1 MLDNTTKDIVN
12 LLKAQYPILYIETH
26 EEDRAERLLQDISDE
41 LSLDFYSW
49 SFPGGLWQGKDEV
62 NVGEE
67 LDPLGVLQYVN
78 ERENNSL
85 FMLKDY
91 HAFMEDDQ
99 IKRALK
105 NIKSTDD
112 IYTPIVIIAPKL
124 VLPIE
129 LEKKVTVLEL
139 TLPNKEEI
147 AELID
152 GAIEQLSHFTDKE
165 NLPSEK
171 QRDELIKA
179 SSGLTEQ
186 EIENILAKSWTEH
199 QKLDVSV
206 VLEEKKQTIKKSQI
220 LEYFNDLEEFSN
232 VGGMEQLKHWLEKRG
247 NAFSDEAKE
256 FGLPQPKG
264 VLLTGIPG
272 CGKSLISKA
281 VAGLWN
287 MPLLKLD
294 MGRIFSG
301 LVGSSE
307 ENIRKAL
314 RVAEAVAPVVLFL
327 DEIEKGLSGNQS
339 SGKTDGGTSSRVFGY
354 LLSWLQDKDAPVFV
368 IATANDIS
376 KLPPELL
383 RPGRFDER
391 FFVDLPG
398 EEEREEILKIHLEK
412 RGRDPENFELEDVV
426 KQSQGYS
433 GAELEQSIVSA
444 MYDVFT
450 ERPDGD
456 IKTQDLVQAV
466 DNTIP
471 LSTTKGRELDRLR
484 QWAKNN
490 AIFAS
495 KSSEEKTKGSSAN
508 GVSDRSKK
516 SGKRN
521 RMSLLS

>member
-1 MLDNTTKDIVN
+1 MLDSTTKDIVN
-12 LLKAQYPILYIETH
+12 LLKAQYPIIYIQTH
-26 EEDRAERLLQDISDE
+26 EEDRAERLLEDISE
-41 LSLDFYSW
+41 QLGLDFYNW
-49 SFPGGLWQGKDEV
+49 SFPGGVWKGQEPVD
-62 NVGEE
+62 VGQE
-67 LDPLGVLQYVN
+67 LDPIGVLEFIN
-78 ERENNSL
+78 EQENNSL

-105 NIKSTDD
+105 NIKNTND
-112 IYTPIVIIAPKL
+112 IYTPIIITAPKL

-129 LEKKVTVLEL
+129 LEKRVTVLEL
-139 TLPNKEEI
+139 TLPSKEEI
-147 AELID
+147 SELVDSAID
-152 GAIEQLSHFTDKE
+152 QLSQFTDEENLPTDKE
-165 NLPSEK
+165 RE
-171 QRDELIKA
+171 ELIKA

-186 EIENILAKSWTEH
+186 EIENILAKSWTE
-199 QKLDVSV
+199 KGRLDVST
-206 VLEEKKQTIKKSQI
+206 VLDEKKQTIKKSQI
-220 LEYFNDLEEFSN
+220 LEYFNNLEEFSN
-232 VGGMEQLKHWLEKRG
+232 VGGMDQLKHWLEKRG

-327 DEIEKGLSGNQS
+327 DEIEKGLSGNES

-354 LLSWLQDKDAPVFV
+354 LLSWLQDKEAPVFV

-391 FFVDLPG
+391 FFVDLPA
-398 EEEREEILKIHLEK
+398 EKEREEILKIHLEK
-412 RGRDPENFELEDVV
+412 RDRNPEDFDLNKVA
-426 KQSQGYS
+426 KITQGYS

-450 ERPDGD
+450 ERPEDD
-456 IKTQDLVQAV
+456 IRTDDLINAAE
-466 DNTIP
+466 NTIP
-471 LSTTKGRELDRLR
+471 LSTTKGRSLDRLR
-484 QWAKNN
+484 QWASNN

-495 KSSEEKTKGSSAN
+495 EASEEKTKGTKGN